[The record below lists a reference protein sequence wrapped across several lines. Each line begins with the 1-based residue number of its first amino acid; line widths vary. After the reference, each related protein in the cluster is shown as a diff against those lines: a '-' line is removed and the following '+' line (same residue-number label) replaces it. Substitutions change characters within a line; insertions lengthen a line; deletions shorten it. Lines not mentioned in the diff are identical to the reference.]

1 MPYGFPVM
9 SSLQTIVF
17 QTILDTEF
25 GQFFLC
31 FVRTP
36 EGDTLTC
43 HPILN
48 SNGVDVI
55 YPPEELDKQ
64 TLDGLIAKMLTMQ
77 DM

>member
-1 MPYGFPVM
+1 M

-17 QTILDTEF
+17 QTILETEM

-31 FVRTP
+31 FVQTR
-36 EGDTLTC
+36 EGNKLTC

-48 SNGVDVI
+48 SNGIEVV
-55 YPPEELDKQ
+55 YPAQELDQ
-64 TLDGLIAKMLTMQ
+64 ETTDNLIAKMLTMK